1 MVYRCYHRYN
11 HYQVDIHTEDYRME
25 RSKPQPWTKRIRL
38 TEMSHQSINL
48 PSLRDGNKKRRQ
60 NLRDNSMVLS
70 VLFPEHSSIHPRL
83 GFFFGFCFLQHKHLI
98 KICSIASSGRG
109 RVNSLSI
116 AQHDFALFKWFSSLI
131 NGNSDVVTRLVSI
144 FSRFP
149 LFHFFELYFRLFLG
163 RRQINTVDFLMCR
176 RSSINIMSTNLSRE
190 CSR

>member
-11 HYQVDIHTEDYRME
+11 HYRVDIHTEDYRME
-25 RSKPQPWTKRIRL
+25 RSRKPQPWTKRIRL

-144 FSRFP
+144 FFP
-149 LFHFFELYFRLFLG
+149 LSIVPLLWTLFSAFFRAKA
-163 RRQINTVDFLMCR
+163 N
-176 RSSINIMSTNLSRE
+176 
-190 CSR
+190 